1 MTALDW
7 GVLLATLGAIVAYGV
22 WKTRH
27 TRDMAGYLHGGYA
40 DKWPT
45 IGLAVMATQA
55 SAITFLST
63 PGQAYTD
70 GMRFLQFYFG
80 LPLAMVVLSVVF
92 VPRFYG
98 LRVFT
103 AYEYLEQRFD
113 RKTRQLAAFL
123 FLVQRGLSAGITIYA
138 PAIVLSTVLG
148 WSLNLTCVAIG
159 ALVILYTVS
168 GGTRAVSQTQKHQM
182 VVMLGGMAVAF
193 AVVVARL
200 PPEISFGRA
209 VGLAGTLGK
218 MNIVDFSPRLDSRY
232 TFWSGITGGFFL
244 ALSYFGTDQ
253 SQVQRYL
260 SGRSITESRLGL
272 LFNGLFKVP
281 MQFLILFVGVMV
293 FVFHQFQP
301 TPIFFNPAALAA
313 VRASPRAPELQAL
326 EESQRLI
333 FARQQLAI
341 AGLEAAL
348 DHHDDPGARAAAER
362 VRRAQGETSALRAG
376 ARRLVAATLPRGE
389 SNDTDYIFISFVMKN
404 LPRGLVG
411 LLLAVI
417 LCAAMSSTA
426 SELTALGGTSV
437 IDFYKRS
444 WRPGASDGH
453 YLLVAQL
460 LTAGWGA
467 LAVLF
472 ATLASMVDNLIQA
485 VNILG
490 SLFYGTILG
499 LFLLAFF
506 SRRVGATAVFV
517 AALLSEAAVIAVW
530 LTTDVGFLWFN
541 VIGCALVV
549 AISWAL
555 GLLGVGRGGDQS
567 RRAAPA
573 APA

>member
-1 MTALDW
+1 M
-7 GVLLATLGAIVAYGV
+7 
-22 WKTRH
+22 
-27 TRDMAGYLHGGYA
+27 HGGYA
-40 DKWPT
+40 DNWAT
-45 IGLAVMATQA
+45 IGLSVMATQA

-80 LPLAMVVLSVVF
+80 LPLAMVVLSIAF

-98 LRVFT
+98 LRVVT
-103 AYEYLEQRFD
+103 AYEYLEARFD

-148 WSLNLTCVAIG
+148 WSLGLTCVSIG

-193 AVVVARL
+193 VVVVMRL
-200 PPEISFGRA
+200 PPQISFGRA

-218 MNIVDFSPRLDSRY
+218 MNVVDFSPRLDSRY

-244 ALSYFGTDQ
+244 AMSYFGTDQ

-301 TPIFFNPAALAA
+301 APIFFN
-313 VRASPRAPELQAL
+313 Q
-326 EESQRLI
+326 
-333 FARQQLAI
+333 
-341 AGLEAAL
+341 AAL
-348 DHHDDPGARAAAER
+348 DAARRSRARRRAARAGSQARGAVHAQAGGARAARGGAGSARRRRRARRGRERARGGKPDAGGAQPGARGHRIGAAARSRQRHRLHLHLVRDAEPAAR
-362 VRRAQGETSALRAG
+362 PGRPAAGGDPVRRDVVDRQRADRAG
-376 ARRLVAATLPRGE
+376 RHQRRRLLPPQ
-389 SNDTDYIFISFVMKN
+389 
-404 LPRGLVG
+404 LPP
-411 LLLAVI
+411 
-417 LCAAMSSTA
+417 
-426 SELTALGGTSV
+426 
-437 IDFYKRS
+437 D
-444 WRPGASDGH
+444 ASDRH
-453 YLLVAQL
+453 YLRVAQL
-460 LTAGWGA
+460 FTAGWGV

-472 ATLASMVDNLIQA
+472 AAFASLVDNLIQA

-499 LFLLAFF
+499 LFLVAFF
-506 SRRVGATAVFV
+506 FARVGATAVFI
-517 AALLSEAAVIAVW
+517 AALLSETVVIVVW
-530 LTTDVGFLWFN
+530 LTTGVGFLWFN
-541 VIGCALVV
+541 VIGCAIVIAALALAGSFSRARAPQPTSMTLVP
-549 AISWAL
+549 A
-555 GLLGVGRGGDQS
+555 GG
-567 RRAAPA
+567 AT
-573 APA
+573 

>member
-1 MTALDW
+1 MSPLDAL
-7 GVLLATLGAIVAYGV
+7 VLFGTLGAIIAYGI

-27 TRDMAGYLHGGYA
+27 TRDAAGYLHGGYA
-40 DKWPT
+40 DKWHT
-45 IGLAVMATQA
+45 IGLSVMATQA

-80 LPLAMVVLSVVF
+80 LPLAMVVLSVAF
-92 VPRFYG
+92 VPRFFG

-103 AYEYLEQRFD
+103 AYELLETRFD

-148 WSLNLTCVAIG
+148 WPLQLTSVSIG
-159 ALVILYTVS
+159 ALVILYTVL

-182 VVMLGGMAVAF
+182 VVMLGGMVVAF
-193 AVVVARL
+193 VVVVLRL
-200 PPEISFGRA
+200 PPELSLGRA
-209 VGLAGTLGK
+209 VRVAGVLGK
-218 MNIVDFSPRLDSRY
+218 MNVVDFSARVDSRY

-272 LFNGLFKVP
+272 LFNGLFKIP

-293 FVFHQFQP
+293 FVFHQTERP
-301 TPIFFNPAALAA
+301 PVFFNQPALAA
-313 VRASPRAPELQAL
+313 VRQSPRAAELGAL
-326 EESQRLI
+326 EDVQ
-333 FARQQLAI
+333 
-341 AGLEAAL
+341 AGLVAEKREAIRVWSAAL
-348 DHHDDPGARAAAER
+348 DRRDAGAAEIVRAAETRLRTAEDR
-362 VRRAQGETSALRAG
+362 YQTVRTEVRKLVHEVAPRAET
-376 ARRLVAATLPRGE
+376 
-389 SNDTDYIFISFVMKN
+389 NDTDYIFISFVMSH
-404 LPRGLVG
+404 LPRGLIG

-426 SELTALGGTSV
+426 SELTALGGTTV
-437 IDFYKRS
+437 VDFYKRS
-444 WRPGASDGH
+444 FRPDATD
-453 YLLVAQL
+453 AQTMRAAKL
-460 LTAGWGA
+460 FTAAWGV

-472 ATLASMVDNLIQA
+472 AAFASLLDNLIQA

-499 LFLLAFF
+499 LFLVALFTK
-506 SRRVGATAVFV
+506 RIRATPVFV
-517 AALLSEAAVIAVW
+517 AALLSEALVITAW
-530 LTTDVGFLWFN
+530 LTTDIGFLWFN

-549 AISWAL
+549 
-555 GLLGVGRGGDQS
+555 GLSAGLDRVLPARS
-567 RRAAPA
+567 R
-573 APA
+573 